1 MRSRFAYVA
10 ILALTFALLVP
21 SAAVAAEK
29 QISMDVAAARVAAE
43 TLLVSRG
50 INPSDAGF
58 QVGERNYAGSSCPG
72 SGWNCTGASIVV
84 QITTGA
90 AVSSVNKA
98 DECTADPCVITQ
110 TNNGGKNDARCAERS
125 SANSAVQGCVIT
137 QTNTTGTNKAFVSQ
151 WIKQSQPDGSQSAR
165 QTATVSQTNDTGTN
179 DSQISQ
185 TIDQSEASDL
195 SGATLEQ
202 SQESHQRADVCQ
214 GGAGDPCTAASNGK
228 NVSDVSQSNAQR
240 LKARFSADSTGT
252 IDQNQNTDNAG
263 GPTNLA
269 IVRQNSTT
277 STGDSRLTQS
287 SREIASAQDRTK
299 DGDEDND
306 NDEALSYPSPF
317 AGTLNQQQG
326 VSGNPTCPDSGL
338 CGFVFQNST
347 GVLKAREGQDELQ
360 KLQGPPGA
368 NQTQY
373 GPEFCCAT
381 QIGGNAKN
389 KNDVDQNKRQ
399 LHTSSFAD
407 GMIQGHCESSPDGC
421 NVKQTLRQNGTT
433 QTNSCTAS
441 PCNPTI
447 VCFTGPSEGGGD
459 STDCTPG
466 TAESPI
472 SPPPPPCSDCGI
484 GMIPGMKIMTA
495 AAWLEIRSAIA

>member
-50 INPSDAGF
+50 INPSDAVF

-72 SGWNCTGASIVV
+72 SDWNCTGASIVV

-98 DECTADPCVITQ
+98 DECTAEPCVITQ
-110 TNNGGKNDARCAERS
+110 TNNGGKNDARCMERS
-125 SANSAVQGCVIT
+125 SANPAVQTCIIT
-137 QTNTTGTNKAFVSQ
+137 QTNTTGTNQAFVSQ

-269 IVRQNSTT
+269 IVRQNSNT
-277 STGDSRLTQS
+277 STGDSGLTQS
-287 SREIASAQDRTK
+287 SREIASAQDGTK

-306 NDEALSYPSPF
+306 EALSHPSPF
-317 AGTLNQQQG
+317 AGTVNQQQG
-326 VSGNPTCPDSGL
+326 VTGNPTCPDSGL

-368 NQTQY
+368 NQMQF

-381 QIGGNAKN
+381 QIGGNPKN
-389 KNDVDQNKRQ
+389 KNDVDQNKVQ
-399 LHTSSFAD
+399 LHTSSTAN
-407 GMIQGHCESSPDGC
+407 GLIQGHCDSAPDGC
-421 NVKQTLRQNGTT
+421 NVTQKLRQNATT
-433 QTNSCTAS
+433 QTNSCAGS
-441 PCNPTI
+441 FCAPSI
-447 VCFTGPSEGGGD
+447 VCQTSSGEGGEVTVCAPCPSESPLCNRDGPTFTGAMNRSVRLTVLAPV
-459 STDCTPG
+459 PL
-466 TAESPI
+466 ES
-472 SPPPPPCSDCGI
+472 
-484 GMIPGMKIMTA
+484 
-495 AAWLEIRSAIA
+495 SASL